1 MGISNADKDVPL
13 PHLDSNASVVI
24 SVSEVPKPH
33 IPDFKQYAYEQ
44 VKNTWSEKE
53 WIAFDT
59 IIKKESGWNN
69 EAQNPNSTAF
79 GYGQFLNSTW
89 KLVGCTKTADAN
101 TQIDCTIK
109 YINKVYG
116 SPQKALNFHITT
128 GWY

>member
-1 MGISNADKDVPL
+1 M
-13 PHLDSNASVVI
+13 VI
-24 SVSEVPKPH
+24 YVSEVPKPNV
-33 IPDFKQYAYEQ
+33 PDFKQYAYQQLKDTWSE
-44 VKNTWSEKE
+44 NWSEKE
-53 WIAFDT
+53 WTAFDT

-69 EAQNPNSTAF
+69 EAQNPNSSAF

-116 SPQKALNFHITT
+116 SPRKALNFHLSN